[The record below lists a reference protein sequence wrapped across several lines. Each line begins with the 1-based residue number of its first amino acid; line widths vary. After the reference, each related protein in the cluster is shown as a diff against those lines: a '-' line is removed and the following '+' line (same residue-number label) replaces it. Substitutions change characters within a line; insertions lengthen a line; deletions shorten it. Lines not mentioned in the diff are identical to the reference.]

1 MMDHDTRTNNHSF
14 HNNLPLV
21 FNCTACQAAA
31 KKVNGL
37 EINGNYCHMFTYK
50 RCNNWGFI
58 NSEFAAF
65 KETGI
70 DNV

>member
-1 MMDHDTRTNNHSF
+1 MMDLNTRANNHSF

-50 RCNNWGFI
+50 RCNNCGDLLTL
-58 NSEFAAF
+58 NLLPLKRLE
-65 KETGI
+65 
-70 DNV
+70 